1 MSLFNV
7 LYPQMKSSAEEWH
20 SRGMNLYEA
29 VRFEFA
35 AKAFMSA
42 GDPVR
47 SAMAGALH
55 KRQQA
60 KQMLDSGQS
69 AEARQQ
75 YFEVCLAV
83 HMSSK
88 QFRNDKNPRY

>member
-1 MSLFNV
+1 MHSTGIHDV
-7 LYPQMKSSAEEWH
+7 LHPQMKSSAEEWH
-20 SRGMNLYEA
+20 SRGMNLFEG
-29 VRFEFA
+29 VRYEFA

-60 KQMLDSGQS
+60 KQKLDSGQ
-69 AEARQQ
+69 AVEARLQ
-75 YFEVCLAV
+75 YFEVRLAV
-83 HMSSK
+83 RTS
-88 QFRNDKNPRY
+88 